1 MEVTRSDSVCYNQP
15 FTEAAQ
21 LILVTGATGF
31 IGRHLVGR
39 LLAQNYPVRILLPEH
54 KTEHLLWDTKPE
66 VVVGNILDE
75 EALFRAATGVDVII
89 HLENAQWWGSPRDLE
104 RIELIGTRS
113 LITAARAARVGRII
127 TLSHLG
133 ASPAAAYPLLRY
145 KGLVEDALRTS
156 GLAYTIIRCGLIYGE
171 DDAFVNHIAMQLAA
185 SPGIFLMPGRG
196 EVVLHPIYIDDV
208 VKALIGSLEA
218 IDTVDNVIEIGG
230 PEYITLED
238 MIRTVMRVSG
248 ISRVVIGVPPYVL
261 RWFAAIY
268 GRVLPRSLITAQ
280 WLDILATNRTASLGN
295 VFHYFGIHPRRFED
309 TLLTYMRGKRYGLSL
324 LRYTLRR
331 RPKVI

>member
-1 MEVTRSDSVCYNQP
+1 
-15 FTEAAQ
+15 

-31 IGRHLVGR
+31 IGRHLVAR
-39 LLAQNYPVRILLPEH
+39 LIAQGYPVRCLLPES
-54 KTEHLLWDTKPE
+54 KVEHLPWETAPE
-66 VVVGNILDE
+66 IVVGSILDE
-75 EALFRAATGVDVII
+75 EALFRAVTGAHVII

-104 RIELIGTRS
+104 RIELIGTRN

-145 KGLVEDALRTS
+145 KGLVEDALKAS
-156 GLAYTIIRCGLIYGE
+156 GLAYTIIRSGLVFGE
-171 DDAFVNHIAMQLAA
+171 DDAFINHIAMQLTI
-185 SPGIFLMPGRG
+185 SPGVFLMPGRG

-208 VKALIGSLEA
+208 VKVVIGSLEA
-218 IDTVDNVIEIGG
+218 LDTIDNILEIGG

-238 MIRTVMRVSG
+238 LIRTVMRVSG
-248 ISRVVIGVPPYVL
+248 IYRVIVSVPPYVL
-261 RWFAAIY
+261 RWLALIY
-268 GRVLPRSLITAQ
+268 GRILPRSLITPQ
-280 WLDILATNRTASLGN
+280 WLDILATNRTARLGN
-295 VFHYFGIHPRRFED
+295 SFRYFGIHPQRFED
-309 TLLTYMRGKRYGLSL
+309 TLLTYMRGRHYGLAL